1 MKRIVISL
9 LCGCM
14 AACQHAA
21 PEATRTIKTVNIDM
35 AKLPACVQSY
45 PTTLN
50 AEGPAFADSIKK
62 ADTGEKPVD
71 GITDPLD
78 IQSFTGVPKVKG
90 NCLTG
95 VATEEALYRRNTFV
109 LAGSGRV
116 MQLKV
121 GDEIVFLRAVDKD
134 PDNFFEWWFKG
145 HGYQVHVKMLHRQD
159 SQQDTFLFDGYME
172 ITYGQERMVVPVF
185 GGGGC

>member
-1 MKRIVISL
+1 MKRFVLFL
-9 LCGCM
+9 LCGSL
-14 AACQHAA
+14 AACQQTA
-21 PEATRTIKTVNIDM
+21 PEATRTIKSVNIDM

-45 PTTLN
+45 PAVLH
-50 AEGPAFADSIKK
+50 AEGPVFGDSVKH
-62 ADTGEKPVD
+62 ADTGEKPVE
-71 GITDPLD
+71 GISDPLD
-78 IQSFTGVPKVKG
+78 IQPFTGVPKVKG

-95 VATEEALYRRNTFV
+95 VATDEARYRRNTFV
-109 LAGSGRV
+109 MAGSGRV

-121 GDEIVFLRAVDKD
+121 GSQVVFLRAVDKD

-172 ITYGQERMVVPVF
+172 ITCGGEHIVVPVY